1 MCPYE
6 KHNGKLY
13 YEIHKDILRK
23 YSGTGTRVIVTM
35 GPPLTPRDRSHAL
48 RTGPGE

>member
-6 KHNGKLY
+6 KHNGKIY

-23 YSGTGTRVIVTM
+23 YSGTGTRVIVTL
-35 GPPLTPRDRSHAL
+35 GPTPYFKGLVPQSWSWD
-48 RTGPGE
+48 